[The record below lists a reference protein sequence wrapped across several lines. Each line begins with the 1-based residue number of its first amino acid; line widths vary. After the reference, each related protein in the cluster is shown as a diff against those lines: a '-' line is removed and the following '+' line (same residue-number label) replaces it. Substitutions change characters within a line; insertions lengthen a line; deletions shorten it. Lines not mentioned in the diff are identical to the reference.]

1 MEQHLADLNRE
12 LCKRNRITIVQMQL
26 TGDPSKLGE
35 VVERTGSSTLI
46 KVPLLVRQRPSG
58 ASSNGQGESGWA
70 ERTRS
75 RLLDGVF
82 RTEGLNAFFA
92 RTLLGWRNVPK
103 RPGEPEDAALKA
115 AELCSRHR
123 FDLAL
128 LHATGGA
135 DASDI
140 LRVVK
145 SHRIPVGAIH
155 HFSNHRLSGVS
166 LRQQL
171 SRVDGIGGASLVGVP
186 PYLRGNFYNL
196 SDAVDTDFYSPSKAG
211 AAGGNFGLPVLYA
224 PARVTPEKGQADVL
238 KIAALL
244 KKRGLETAVVFAGRV
259 DSSEFEKQLR
269 EYASSHGL
277 GSNVHFLGQVNLETY
292 RDWFTAATV
301 MILPTYHHEGM
312 PRTLIDSQAMHT
324 PPVVYDIGGT
334 REGLKHGETGFL
346 VRLGDYESAASSVE
360 SLLRDPHL
368 KDRMGNAGR
377 QFVLEQFSMS
387 AFAARHER
395 FYQDLLSKRKNSS
408 PRN

>member
-1 MEQHLADLNRE
+1 
-12 LCKRNRITIVQMQL
+12 
-26 TGDPSKLGE
+26 
-35 VVERTGSSTLI
+35 
-46 KVPLLVRQRPSG
+46 
-58 ASSNGQGESGWA
+58 
-70 ERTRS
+70 
-75 RLLDGVF
+75 
-82 RTEGLNAFFA
+82 
-92 RTLLGWRNVPK
+92 
-103 RPGEPEDAALKA
+103 
-115 AELCSRHR
+115 
-123 FDLAL
+123 
-128 LHATGGA
+128 
-135 DASDI
+135 
-140 LRVVK
+140 
-145 SHRIPVGAIH
+145 
-155 HFSNHRLSGVS
+155 
-166 LRQQL
+166 
-171 SRVDGIGGASLVGVP
+171 
-186 PYLRGNFYNL
+186 
-196 SDAVDTDFYSPSKAG
+196 
-211 AAGGNFGLPVLYA
+211 
-224 PARVTPEKGQADVL
+224 
-238 KIAALL
+238 
-244 KKRGLETAVVFAGRV
+244 VFAGRV

-277 GSNVHFLGQVNLETY
+277 GPNVHFLGQVDLETY
-292 RDWFTAATV
+292 RDWFTTATV